1 MVKLHRVISDVLELI
16 IISNQYTSI
25 ERVVMKIFRNAN
37 RNICFHHVKGN
48 VKSKLKMLK
57 ALYDKFE
64 LAFINIKKKRIW
76 MML

>member
-1 MVKLHRVISDVLELI
+1 MVKLHRVIGDVLELI

-25 ERVVMKIFRNAN
+25 ERVVMKVFRNAS
-37 RNICFHHVKGN
+37 RNICFYYVKGK

-64 LAFINIKKKRIW
+64 PAFINMKKRIW
-76 MML
+76 MLL